1 MLPGVL
7 RETLLMKDR
16 HAKHLTPEGPGRM
29 LFCGAGEAT
38 IAWRRAAGRCA
49 NSRGARR
56 S

>member
-7 RETLLMKDR
+7 RETLLMKIGTR
-16 HAKHLTPEGPGRM
+16 SILAPEGPGRM
-29 LFCGAGEAT
+29 LFCGAGEAA